1 MEDKSVINKSLA
13 EYDFNQQK
21 SVLYRC
27 ADFIE
32 PNIQII
38 INNKGSIHVIRLL
51 LAQKEDLHV
60 TSQSAAVSH
69 CISFFINSF
78 YHPEV
83 KSYQR

>member
-1 MEDKSVINKSLA
+1 MTLINRRV
-13 EYDFNQQK
+13 YCID
-21 SVLYRC
+21 VLF
-27 ADFIE
+27 FIE

-69 CISFFINSF
+69 CISFINSF